1 MRGAITNKGDTM
13 RSTTKD
19 HDAIIEAINASPH
32 KCIDKEIG
40 KQFNCSYRLVLKLR
54 YAYCPHIMFHKKKN
68 RPRPVHKVM
77 IETNR
82 INYLQKEIIDLPYR
96 LAQASLKKRGY
107 YLSLDQV
114 KEMAQ

>member
-1 MRGAITNKGDTM
+1 MRG
-13 RSTTKD
+13 TTKD

-32 KCIDKEIG
+32 KCIDKELG
-40 KQFNCSYRLVLKLR
+40 RQFHCSYRLVLKLR
-54 YAYCPHIMFHKKKN
+54 YTYCPHIMFHKKKN

-82 INYLQKEIIDLPYR
+82 INYLQELRDMPYQVAMVSLAKKGHYLTLPE
-96 LAQASLKKRGY
+96 
-107 YLSLDQV
+107 V